1 MVVFQTRLM
10 QKVWVHFV
18 RDLVW
23 CIADFNTSMSH
34 AVKHWTEQVVP
45 ETLDE

>member
-1 MVVFQTRLM
+1 MSALYSSITFLMVVFQTRLM

-34 AVKHWTEQVVP
+34 AVKH
-45 ETLDE
+45 

>member
-1 MVVFQTRLM
+1 MSAIYSSITFLMVVFQTRLM

-34 AVKHWTEQVVP
+34 AVKH
-45 ETLDE
+45 